1 MKRTVQAKLLIL
13 TVFVVGVM
21 TGFVLDDMYETRVLG
36 DAGDR
41 SQASPFPGRQSFS
54 EFLNLT
60 GEQQVEVQAI
70 LEVTHED
77 FRLLR
82 AETGPM
88 YAQLTE
94 QSRDKIREI
103 LNEEQLER
111 YNGWIE
117 TEGSRRRFGSRSG
130 RNR

>member
-13 TVFVVGVM
+13 TFFVVGVM
-21 TGFVLDDMYETRVLG
+21 TGFVLADMYETRVLG

-41 SQASPFPGRQSFS
+41 PQSSRFQGRQSFS
-54 EFLNLT
+54 EFLEFT
-60 GEQQVEVQAI
+60 QAQQVEVQAI
-70 LEVTHED
+70 LGEAREA
-77 FRLLR
+77 FRELR

-88 YAQLTE
+88 YARLTE
-94 QSRDKIREI
+94 QSRDQIREI